1 MPRRGEPP
9 PDSAHL
15 CGANSDEGKGQGGY
29 LRLLGSALITVDC
42 KQIVLP
48 WDETEGDLCVLA
60 NNGSFNMLK
69 ESEART
75 DGNKHGINQREC
87 VLFPQWR
94 GSVHLLF
101 EFRSCST

>member
-15 CGANSDEGKGQGGY
+15 CVANSDEGKGQGGY
-29 LRLLGSALITVDC
+29 LRLLGSALVTVDR

-48 WDETEGDLCVLA
+48 RDKSEGDLRALA
-60 NNGSFNMLK
+60 NNGSFNLLK

-75 DGNKHGINQREC
+75 DANKHGINQREC
-87 VLFPQWR
+87 VSFPQWR
-94 GSVHLLF
+94 GSVRSLF
-101 EFRSCST
+101 ELRSSST